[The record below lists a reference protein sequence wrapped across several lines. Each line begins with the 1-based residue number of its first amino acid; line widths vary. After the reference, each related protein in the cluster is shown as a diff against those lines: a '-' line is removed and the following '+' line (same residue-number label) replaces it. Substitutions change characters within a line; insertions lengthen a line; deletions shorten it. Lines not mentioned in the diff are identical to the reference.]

1 MTQPVVIVTG
11 GGRGIGR
18 ATCAR
23 FAAAGAQVV
32 AAART
37 AEQLRQTQSQ
47 IEASGGRCATVVT
60 DLACPDDIEAMVG
73 QTVDR
78 FRRVDVL
85 VNNAGLAV
93 NETVEQMDAESFT
106 GMHAVN
112 VAGVFHACKAVWP
125 TMKAQGGGVI
135 VNVSSASSFDPFP
148 GYATYGASKAWVNA
162 FTRGLAEEGRAH
174 RIRVFAVA
182 PAAVETQTL
191 RSRFPDFPREKTLDP
206 ADVAEMIF
214 TLAQPAC
221 TYATGLVVTVK
232 K

>member
-37 AEQLRQTQSQ
+37 AEQLRRTQSQ

-60 DLACPDDIEAMVG
+60 NLACPDDVEALIG
-73 QTVDR
+73 ETAKR
-78 FRRVDVL
+78 FGRIDVL
-85 VNNAGLAV
+85 VNNAGVAV
-93 NETVEQMDAESFT
+93 NETVEHMDAESFA

-112 VAGVFHACKAVWP
+112 VAGVFLACKTVWP
-125 TMKAQGGGVI
+125 IMKTQGGGVI
-135 VNVSSASSFDPFP
+135 VNVSSVSSFDPFP
-148 GYATYGASKAWVNA
+148 GFATYGATKAWVNA
-162 FTRGLAEEGRAH
+162 FTRGLAEEGRAD
-174 RIRVFAVA
+174 RIRAFAVA
-182 PAAVETQTL
+182 PGAVETQML
-191 RSRFPDFPREKTLDP
+191 RSRFPDFPAEKTLDP

-214 TLAQPAC
+214 TLTQPSC
-221 TYATGLVVTVK
+221 TYATGQVVVVK